1 MERMHKSRWRPIVGV
16 TILVVVIPLVVAF
29 GIWLFADRRYN
40 LISMI
45 VAFLSCV
52 PFFLR
57 FEKGRSGAREMVII
71 AVLSAFSVIGR
82 LIFTPIPGFQ
92 PVTAITVI
100 AGIALGGEAGFLVG
114 SMTAIV
120 SNIFYGQGPWT
131 PFQMLAWGMIGFVS
145 GVLLRRTEKPNR
157 ILLSVVGG
165 VGGVLYSL
173 LMDVWTTLSVD
184 GELLLSR
191 YLTHV
196 AAGLNFMAIYAASNV
211 IFLLALATPFLEKLN
226 RIKRKY
232 GIFL

>member
-1 MERMHKSRWRPIVGV
+1 
-16 TILVVVIPLVVAF
+16 
-29 GIWLFADRRYN
+29 
-40 LISMI
+40 
-45 VAFLSCV
+45 
-52 PFFLR
+52 
-57 FEKGRSGAREMVII
+57 MVII
-71 AVLSAFSVIGR
+71 AALSAFSVIGR

-145 GVLLRRTEKPNR
+145 GGLLRRTEKPNR

-196 AAGLNFMAIYAASNV
+196 AAGLNFMTIYAASNV